1 MTEKIEQRGMPS
13 AMLAVISN
21 KIITSDVLTED
32 TLTLCDPDYV
42 QDEKS
47 ADFTNPLLF
56 RSDSSFAQEFGALV
70 SPCTTQARK
79 NSATSFL
86 VAAEAR
92 IRQSCSACE
101 VDEDFH

>member
-1 MTEKIEQRGMPS
+1 
-13 AMLAVISN
+13 MLAVISN

-42 QDEKS
+42 KDEKS
-47 ADFTNPLLF
+47 ADFTKPLLF
-56 RSDSSFAQEFGALV
+56 RSDCSFAEEFGALV
-70 SPCTTQARK
+70 SPCAAQARK